1 MQTKSKNNFELLK
14 KKIVLK
20 MQQSYPGINSTI
32 IEWKG
37 QDIVNFQEELSN
49 KVNAHISEKWF
60 YTHMK
65 TDNDTLPRIDVLNLL
80 SKYVGYKDWSDFIF
94 HNSKAPF
101 LNTGTKSGNR
111 YFIIIPMIVI
121 LVMVILFA
129 IFKLYNTRDY
139 KFCFYDADTKEAI
152 SNQII
157 EINVLMEDES
167 AISILCN
174 NESCF
179 EFRTDEGVIKMVV
192 KTPYYKTDTI
202 IRYLNKF
209 EPVEQ
214 VGLHANEYALMIHYF
229 SEVKVDDWKKRR
241 SSLDKIID
249 DRAIIYQVFN
259 NHEVMGMDAYN
270 KWEFID
276 RMTMPAGSLRNIEIL
291 DTKLSGDKILLL
303 KFRINK

>member
-1 MQTKSKNNFELLK
+1 LHSENKNNFELLK
-14 KKIVLK
+14 KKIVLV
-20 MQQSYPGINSTI
+20 MQQSYPGINSAI

-37 QDIVNFQEELSN
+37 QDIVNFQEELLS

-65 TDNDTLPRIDVLNLL
+65 ADHASIPRIDVLNLL
-80 SKYVGYKDWSDFIF
+80 SKYVGFKDWNDFVF
-94 HNSKAPF
+94 HNSEVSISEIGVK
-101 LNTGTKSGNR
+101 TGNR
-111 YFIIIPMIVI
+111 YFVIIPLVVV
-121 LVMVILFA
+121 LVMAILFA
-129 IFKLYNTRDY
+129 LFKLFNTREY
-139 KFCFYDADTKEAI
+139 KFCFYDADTREAI

-157 EINVLMEDES
+157 EVNLLLEDES
-167 AISILCN
+167 AMSILCD

-179 EFRTDEGVIKMVV
+179 EFRSDESFIKMVV

-202 IRYLNKF
+202 TRYLDKF
-209 EPVEQ
+209 KREEK

-229 SEVKVDDWKKRR
+229 SKVKVDDWKKRR

-259 NHEVMGMDAYN
+259 NHEVVGLDVYN

-276 RMTMPAGSLRNIEIL
+276 KMTLPAGSLRNIEIL
-291 DTKLSGDKILLL
+291 DTKFSGDKILLL